1 MYNVCVCVCVINTTY
16 NVCVC
21 VCVCVFLLS
30 SLLLT
35 QMGISLL
42 YLKCLF
48 VNNIKHILSLYV
60 IIINFKIY
68 FHSSRT
74 LNICEFLFISYL
86 LFKNRYISCG
96 QNALIQCKIDFQSL
110 WHLLNTGLDRKQFP
124 QKLPMVKAAE
134 TILLTTFSLNP
145 LFYFHHSVFSF
156 PSKRQFLKYVQ
167 VTLHP
172 SPQTLYLVKDIHD

>member
-1 MYNVCVCVCVINTTY
+1 MCVCDKY
-16 NVCVC
+16 NIQC

-35 QMGISLL
+35 QMGISFL

-60 IIINFKIY
+60 TIINFKIY

-124 QKLPMVKAAE
+124 QKLPHGEGRRNNSTYQFFLK
-134 TILLTTFSLNP
+134 SLV
-145 LFYFHHSVFSF
+145 LF
-156 PSKRQFLKYVQ
+156 PS
-167 VTLHP
+167 
-172 SPQTLYLVKDIHD
+172 

>member
-1 MYNVCVCVCVINTTY
+1 MCVCDKY
-16 NVCVC
+16 NIQCVC

-124 QKLPMVKAAE
+124 QKLPHGEGRRNNSTYQFFLK
-134 TILLTTFSLNP
+134 SLV
-145 LFYFHHSVFSF
+145 LF
-156 PSKRQFLKYVQ
+156 PS
-167 VTLHP
+167 
-172 SPQTLYLVKDIHD
+172 

>member
-1 MYNVCVCVCVINTTY
+1 M
-16 NVCVC
+16 CVC

-35 QMGISLL
+35 QMGISFL

-74 LNICEFLFISYL
+74 PNICEFLFISYL
-86 LFKNRYISCG
+86 LFKNRCISCG
-96 QNALIQCKIDFQSL
+96 QNALIHCKIDFQSL

-134 TILLTTFSLNP
+134 TILLTNFSLNP
-145 LFYFHHSVFSF
+145 VFYFHHSVFSF